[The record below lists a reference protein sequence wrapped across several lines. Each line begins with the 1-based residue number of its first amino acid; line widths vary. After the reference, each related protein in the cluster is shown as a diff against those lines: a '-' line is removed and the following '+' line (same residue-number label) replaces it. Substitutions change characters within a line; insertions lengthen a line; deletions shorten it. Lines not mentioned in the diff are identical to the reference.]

1 MSTSLSAPPWLLEVI
16 DAARASLGYSV
27 ADDCFAAAE
36 LERLLWEAML
46 EGRLA
51 GAGELCGM
59 LRGRRVLVAGAASS
73 LPADLEAAE
82 GLRVDVVVAAD
93 GAAGPLLEFYGRV
106 DIVVGDLDGGLSA
119 VLRAAEEGAVVVVHA
134 HGDNVPLIRLAVPML
149 ERVAGT
155 HQCPGRRSPAALPPI
170 GFTDGDKAVALAVLC
185 GAGEI
190 LLAGMDFDAPVGP
203 WSKPW
208 LEAATPPWP
217 EKRRKLGIARRIVEL
232 LLAAHQPRRRSHPHI
247 PAHAREPGSLEA
259 ARARP
264 RG

>member
-1 MSTSLSAPPWLLEVI
+1 M
-16 DAARASLGYSV
+16 

-36 LERLLWEAML
+36 LERLLWDAML

-59 LRGRRVLVAGAASS
+59 LQGRRVLVAGAASS

-82 GLRVDVVVAAD
+82 GLHVDVIVAAD
-93 GAAGPLLEFYGRV
+93 GAAGPLLELYGRV
-106 DIVVGDLDGGLSA
+106 DIVVGDLDGGLST
-119 VLRAAEEGAVVVVHA
+119 VLRAAEEGATVVVHA
-134 HGDNVPLIRLAVPML
+134 HGDNVPLLRLAVPML
-149 ERVAGT
+149 GRVAGT
-155 HQCPGRRSPAALPPI
+155 HQCPGRRSTIMLPPI

-208 LEAATPPWP
+208 LKAGTQPWP
-217 EKRRKLGIARRIVEL
+217 EKRRKLGIARLIVET
-232 LLAAHQPRRRSHPHI
+232 LLALHRSHPRDA
-247 PAHAREPGSLEA
+247 PTYPG
-259 ARARP
+259 ARP
-264 RG
+264 G